1 MPAVQVRDFPQPLY
15 EELKSYASQRHRSI
29 AQQVI
34 IAVERM
40 LDQPK
45 TAPQLDAE
53 GCLSGT
59 PLGGVPMSDSSLIA
73 TECADVLTAR
83 RRRRREAFANF
94 DALQWKA
101 SELAADD
108 IVAMV
113 REGREERSDRIIAQ
127 ALDPFAD
134 CDGEGVAE

>member
-40 LDQPK
+40 LDQPQ
-45 TAPQLDAE
+45 ADPRLDAE
-53 GCLSGT
+53 GCLSGA
-59 PLGGVPMSDSSLIA
+59 PLGRVPLTDSSLIT
-73 TECADVLTAR
+73 TESADARKASR
-83 RRRRREAFANF
+83 RRRKEAFANF
-94 DALQWKA
+94 DALQWRA
-101 SELAADD
+101 PELAADD

>member
-1 MPAVQVRDFPQPLY
+1 
-15 EELKSYASQRHRSI
+15 
-29 AQQVI
+29 
-34 IAVERM
+34 
-40 LDQPK
+40 
-45 TAPQLDAE
+45 
-53 GCLSGT
+53 
-59 PLGGVPMSDSSLIA
+59 MSDSSLIA

-113 REGREERSDRIIAQ
+113 HEGREERSDRIIAQ